1 MIELNEEYL
10 DLIEIESEEI
20 EDKNGNKYI
29 PERFRKCFLPQND
42 LAHTLTLITLKFI
55 LVKMKYPDRNPNIF
69 GPQEIYIINHEW
81 YDKWKNYSKYN
92 TLKRI
97 IKAYDIYEKRPIK
110 FIPNEK
116 NFPGKINNE
125 NLLIRNKINETDRN
139 ILISK
144 NNNILDT
151 KLNYINKNKNKN
163 KKDFKLLSKERFDLL
178 NDYFK
183 CDCIIKSQKII
194 KDNFKNYD
202 FFSIHLNIIFLP
214 TLITFKNVDE
224 NSIDNFK
231 NSQKIIYDVYFKQ
244 NDTKS
249 DIINELLNI
258 IKEKPQI
265 LYNMGVEL
273 KSEDNNE
280 DELNNHIKNFKF
292 YIPNEKN
299 TKSANE
305 IVDFI
310 FSDITI
316 EKIKKDEKISKNDID
331 IIKIN
336 NEFSLNNLF
345 HIDFINSKNNIDE
358 VQNGIFFIEY
368 LMFDDLQAQ
377 SVSSI
382 FEL

>member
-1 MIELNEEYL
+1 MI
-10 DLIEIESEEI
+10 
-20 EDKNGNKYI
+20 
-29 PERFRKCFLPQND
+29 
-42 LAHTLTLITLKFI
+42 
-55 LVKMKYPDRNPNIF
+55 
-69 GPQEIYIINHEW
+69 
-81 YDKWKNYSKYN
+81 
-92 TLKRI
+92 
-97 IKAYDIYEKRPIK
+97 
-110 FIPNEK
+110 
-116 NFPGKINNE
+116 
-125 NLLIRNKINETDRN
+125 
-139 ILISK
+139 
-144 NNNILDT
+144 
-151 KLNYINKNKNKN
+151 
-163 KKDFKLLSKERFDLL
+163 
-178 NDYFK
+178 
-183 CDCIIKSQKII
+183 
-194 KDNFKNYD
+194 

-249 DIINELLNI
+249 DILNELLNI

-310 FSDITI
+310 FSDVTI

-331 IIKIN
+331 VIKIN

-358 VQNGIFFIEY
+358 VQNGIFLIEY